1 MAGEKEGAASY
12 EQLQEALFGPGAN
25 SSGGLPPGTD
35 REEVRRRARLAQR
48 ECLRP
53 LVGRGRA
60 ESAPSVHPCE
70 ARACVCAC
78 VCALSQ
84 FHADA
89 RKLTRRLRRMWAGLL
104 NPASKKMENWDAVL
118 IGVMLY
124 TAFVTP
130 CELAFVRQ
138 PAVNALFWCNQA
150 VNLVFWAD
158 LLLQFFIPVTGADG
172 RTVRSHKRIARIYL
186 TGWFALD
193 LVSILPFDILD
204 VAGTFTS
211 LGGNNEEVVKLIRL
225 TRLLKLLK
233 LLRILRASRILSRF
247 QTRYALTYTASE
259 MAKYTLVIIVTLHWF
274 ACAWA
279 ALATFSLD
287 QPRTPSLME
296 AVALQ
301 QSGARTRNG
310 DDVACAS
317 MLMARH
323 VLNCDGAACARV
335 R

>member
-1 MAGEKEGAASY
+1 MGDAFATTVSRSTDAGCDIRFY
-12 EQLQEALFGPGAN
+12 EN
-25 SSGGLPPGTD
+25 
-35 REEVRRRARLAQR
+35 
-48 ECLRP
+48 
-53 LVGRGRA
+53 
-60 ESAPSVHPCE
+60 
-70 ARACVCAC
+70 
-78 VCALSQ
+78 
-84 FHADA
+84 
-89 RKLTRRLRRMWAGLL
+89 
-104 NPASKKMENWDAVL
+104 
-118 IGVMLY
+118 
-124 TAFVTP
+124 
-130 CELAFVRQ
+130 
-138 PAVNALFWCNQA
+138 
-150 VNLVFWAD
+150 
-158 LLLQFFIPVTGADG
+158 
-172 RTVRSHKRIARIYL
+172 
-186 TGWFALD
+186 
-193 LVSILPFDILD
+193 

-310 DDVACAS
+310 DDTWR
-317 MLMARH
+317 AR
-323 VLNCDGAACARV
+323 G
-335 R
+335 